1 MGREGDNEQTLQR
14 LKALE
19 RENAELRH
27 ENAEL
32 RGSGLRRGGG
42 GGRMIVGKLKKRVR
56 MALASSGALSV
67 VVVLLALTAGVAVAA
82 TVPGTFN
89 GETLNGTD

>member
-1 MGREGDNEQTLQR
+1 MGTEVDNEQTLQR

-32 RGSGLRRGGG
+32 RGSGLPRRGGG

-56 MALASSGALSV
+56 MVFASSGALV
-67 VVVLLALTAGVAVAA
+67 
-82 TVPGTFN
+82 TV
-89 GETLNGTD
+89 